1 MKLLSDKTVKKLI
14 KKKLKISFSES
25 CTGGLLSS
33 NITSVNGASK
43 VFKLGLVVY
52 SNESKTKVLNIPKK
66 IIRKYGAVSQQV
78 CAIMA
83 KNISKISKTNI
94 SVSITGIAGPKGGS
108 KNKPVGL
115 VFIGIK
121 KGNKIRV
128 NKYLFKNKGRS
139 YIQKAGAQ
147 KALKTILDILK

>member
-1 MKLLSDKTVKKLI
+1 MKTLCKRIVKKLI

-66 IIRKYGAVSQQV
+66 INIRSEIEQ
-78 CAIMA
+78 IRHT
-83 KNISKISKTNI
+83 KNTYCFFKPCSITNI
-94 SVSITGIAGPKGGS
+94 FCAPIAKIKLSPVK
-108 KNKPVGL
+108 KPNNK
-115 VFIGIK
+115 
-121 KGNKIRV
+121 
-128 NKYLFKNKGRS
+128 
-139 YIQKAGAQ
+139 
-147 KALKTILDILK
+147 